1 MKVMQV
7 TPEFPPPLIGGGGYH
22 VYNLTRE
29 LVRKGVEVTVF
40 TFSFAKTSPIMG
52 KIVETHFGNVKVY
65 RFPTFSIPR
74 TIYSI
79 APTLIPS
86 FLKEKPDIIHAHGYQ
101 FFTSDTA
108 AIMSRINRKPLI
120 LTLHGFPRGFSK
132 LSHIAYFSLIGKRT
146 LKTAKRIIAVSN
158 GVVQEFKAIGVPEGR
173 ITIIPNGINL
183 EEFSYALDGGNFRKS
198 LNIKENEKLILS
210 IGRLEEI
217 KGFQYLIMALAK
229 IQSEVSPIKL
239 IIAGPEF
246 KYGQQLRKLVR
257 ETKMEDKVIFYGP
270 IDGRKKFE
278 ALAAADIAVVP
289 SIYEGFS
296 IFLLEAMAAGK
307 PVIAT
312 KTGIAQ
318 ELIQNG
324 KNGLL
329 INPGDAEDLSEK
341 ILTILNDNQLSSL
354 MSRESRN
361 TAKAFDWGK
370 IADQIL
376 LIYNQCLKN
385 V

>member
-22 VYNLTRE
+22 VYNLSRE
-29 LVRKGVEVTVF
+29 LVKKGVEVTVF
-40 TFSFAKTSPIMG
+40 TFNSSKSSTIG
-52 KIVETHFGNVKVY
+52 KIVETQFGRVKIY
-65 RFPTFSIPR
+65 RFPAFSVPR
-74 TIYSI
+74 TIYAI

-86 FLKEKPDIIHAHGYQ
+86 LLREEPDIIHAHGYQ
-101 FFTSDTA
+101 FFTSDA
-108 AIMSRINRKPLI
+108 AAMMSRIKKKPLI

-132 LSHIAYFSLIGKRT
+132 ASHKAYFNLIGKKT
-146 LKTAKRIIAVSN
+146 LKTTKKIIAVSN
-158 GVVQEFKAIGVPEGR
+158 KVAQEFKAIQVPEER
-173 ITIIPNGINL
+173 IIVIPNGVNL
-183 EEFSYALDGGNFRKS
+183 EEFDHALNGDNFRKR

-229 IQSEVSPIKL
+229 MQSEASPIKL
-239 IIAGPEF
+239 VIAGPEF
-246 KYGQQLRKLVR
+246 NYGQQLRKLVT
-257 ETKMEDKVIFYGP
+257 ETRMEDRVIFYGP
-270 IDGRKKFE
+270 IDGGEKLD
-278 ALAAADIAVVP
+278 ALAAADVAVVP

-324 KNGLL
+324 KNGFLV
-329 INPGDAEDLSEK
+329 NPGDAEDLSEK
-341 ILTILNDNQLSSL
+341 ILAIFNDNQLSSS
-354 MSRESRN
+354 MGRESRN

-370 IADQIL
+370 IADRVL
-376 LIYNQCLKN
+376 LMYNQCLKN

>member
-29 LVRKGVEVTVF
+29 LVKKGVDVTVF
-40 TFSFAKTSPIMG
+40 TFNTSKGSSLMG
-52 KIVETHFGNVKVY
+52 KIVEKQFGRVKVY
-65 RFPTFSIPR
+65 RFPMFSVPG
-74 TIYSI
+74 TIYAI
-79 APTLIPS
+79 APTLILS
-86 FLKEKPDIIHAHGYQ
+86 LLREEPDIIHAHGYQ
-101 FFTSDTA
+101 FFTSDVA
-108 AIMSRINRKPLI
+108 AMVSRIKKKPLV

-132 LSHIAYFSLIGKRT
+132 ASHKMYFNLIGKKT
-146 LKTAKRIIAVSN
+146 LKTTKKIIAVSSK
-158 GVVQEFKAIGVPEGR
+158 VAEEFKAIGVPNER
-173 ITIIPNGINL
+173 IVIIPNGVNL
-183 EEFSYALDGGNFRKS
+183 EEFNYTPNGDNFRKRLS
-198 LNIKENEKLILS
+198 IKENEKLILS

-217 KGFQYLIMALAK
+217 KGFQYLIMALAR
-229 IQSEVSPIKL
+229 IQSEASPIKL
-239 IIAGPEF
+239 VIAGPEF
-246 KYGQQLRKLVR
+246 NYGQQLRKLVA

-270 IDGRKKFE
+270 IDGREKFE
-278 ALAAADIAVVP
+278 ALAAADVAVVS

-324 KNGLL
+324 KNGFL
-329 INPGDAEDLSEK
+329 IDSGNAEDLSEK
-341 ILTILNDNQLSSL
+341 ILMILNDNRLSS
-354 MSRESRN
+354 SIGRESRS
-361 TAKAFDWGK
+361 TAKTFDWGK
-370 IADQIL
+370 IADQVL
-376 LIYNQCLKN
+376 YMYNQCLKN

>member
-1 MKVMQV
+1 MKVVQV
-7 TPEFPPPLIGGGGYH
+7 TPEFPPPLVGGGGYH

-40 TFSFAKTSPIMG
+40 TFNSSKDCSLMG
-52 KIVETHFGNVKVY
+52 KNVETQFGRVKVY
-65 RFPTFSIPR
+65 RFPAFSVPR
-74 TIYSI
+74 TIYAI

-86 FLKEKPDIIHAHGYQ
+86 LLKEEPDIIHAHGYQ
-101 FFTSDTA
+101 FFTSDAA
-108 AIMSRINRKPLI
+108 AIISRIKKKPLI

-132 LSHIAYFSLIGKRT
+132 TSHKTYFGLIGKKT
-146 LKTAKRIIAVSN
+146 LKTTKKIIAVSSR
-158 GVVQEFKAIGVPEGR
+158 VAEEFRAIGISKER
-173 ITIIPNGINL
+173 IVIIPNGVNL
-183 EEFSYALDGGNFRKS
+183 QEFDCMLNGDNFKKS
-198 LNIKENEKLILS
+198 LDVKENERLILT

-229 IQSEVSPIKL
+229 IQSEANPIKL
-239 IIAGPEF
+239 VIAGPEF
-246 KYGQQLRKLVR
+246 NYGQQLRKLVV
-257 ETKMEDKVIFYGP
+257 ETGMEDKVIFYGS
-270 IDGRKKFE
+270 INGREKLD
-278 ALAAADIAVVP
+278 ALAAANVAVV
-289 SIYEGFS
+289 SSTYEGFS

-324 KNGLL
+324 KNGFL
-329 INPGDAEDLSEK
+329 IDPSDVEDLSEK
-341 ILTILNDNQLSSL
+341 IVAVLSDNHLSSL

-361 TAKAFDWGK
+361 TAKIFDWGK

-376 LIYNQCLKN
+376 LIYNQCLGN

>member
-1 MKVMQV
+1 MKVLQV

-29 LVRKGVEVTVF
+29 LVRKGVEVSVF
-40 TFSFAKTSPIMG
+40 TFNPAKGSPIMG
-52 KIVETHFGNVKVY
+52 KIIETQFGKVRVY
-65 RFPTFSIPR
+65 RFPAFSVPR
-74 TIYSI
+74 AIYSI

-86 FLKEKPDIIHAHGYQ
+86 MLKEEPDIIHAHGYQ
-101 FFTSDTA
+101 FFTSDA
-108 AIMSRINRKPLI
+108 ATIISKMKKKPLI

-132 LSHIAYFSLIGKRT
+132 MLHKTYFNLIGKKT
-146 LKTAKRIIAVSN
+146 LKTAKKLIAVSN
-158 GVVQEFKAIGVPEGR
+158 KVAQEFKAINVPEER
-173 ITIIPNGINL
+173 ITIIPNGVNL
-183 EEFSYALDGGNFRKS
+183 EEFNQTLNGDNFRKS

-229 IQSEVSPIKL
+229 IQSKANPIKL
-239 IIAGPEF
+239 VIAGPEF
-246 KYGQQLRKLVR
+246 NYGPQLKKLVA
-257 ETKMEDKVIFYGP
+257 EKKMEDKVIFYGP
-270 IDGRKKFE
+270 IDGRKKLE
-278 ALAAADIAVVP
+278 ALWAANIAVVP

-307 PVIAT
+307 PVVAT
-312 KTGIAQ
+312 KTGIAP

-329 INPGDAEDLSEK
+329 INPSDGEDLSEK
-341 ILTILNDNQLSSL
+341 ILMILNDNQLSSL
-354 MSRESRN
+354 ISRESKN
-361 TAKAFDWGK
+361 AAKAFDWGK

-376 LIYNQCLKN
+376 LIYNQCLEN

>member
-1 MKVMQV
+1 MKVMQI

-40 TFSFAKTSPIMG
+40 TFNPPKSSPLIG
-52 KIVETHFGNVKVY
+52 KIVETQFGKVKVY
-65 RFPTFSIPR
+65 RFPTFSVPR

-79 APTLIPS
+79 APTMIPS
-86 FLKEKPDIIHAHGYQ
+86 LLKEEPDIIHAHGYQ
-101 FFTSDTA
+101 FFTSDAA
-108 AIMSRINRKPLI
+108 AIMSRIKKKPLI

-132 LSHIAYFSLIGKRT
+132 LSHKTYFNLIGKKT
-146 LKTAKRIIAVSN
+146 LKPTKKIIAVSSK
-158 GVVQEFKAIGVPEGR
+158 VAQEFKAIGVPEKQ
-173 ITIIPNGINL
+173 ITIIPNGVNL

-229 IQSEVSPIKL
+229 IQSEASPVKL
-239 IIAGPEF
+239 VIAGPEF
-246 KYGQQLRKLVR
+246 NYGQQLRKLVT
-257 ETKMEDKVIFYGP
+257 ETRMEDKVIFYGP
-270 IDGRKKFE
+270 IDGREKLN
-278 ALAAADIAVVP
+278 ALAASDVAIVP

-324 KNGLL
+324 KNGFL
-329 INPGDAEDLSEK
+329 INPNNVEDLSEK
-341 ILTILNDNQLSSL
+341 IIAVLSDNRLSSL

-361 TAKAFDWGK
+361 TAKTFDWGK
-370 IADQIL
+370 IAAQIL